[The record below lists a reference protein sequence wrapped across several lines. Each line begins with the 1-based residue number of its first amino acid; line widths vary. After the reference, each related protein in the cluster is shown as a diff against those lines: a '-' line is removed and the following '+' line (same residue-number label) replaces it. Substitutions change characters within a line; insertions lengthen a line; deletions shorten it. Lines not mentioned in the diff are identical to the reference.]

1 MNTLEKEIKNLK
13 SEVLNMFFQVEK
25 QWLKCRIAIIDFDQD
40 IAGEITANEKR
51 INALELKIDND
62 CENILALLSPVA
74 IDLRFILSVYKINH
88 ELERIADIAENI
100 ANYVVNNNQAYPKEI
115 IVELQLENMMIQLD
129 SMLKN
134 IKNSFEYD
142 DTKIARKIFTKD
154 KIINQYNAQAY
165 KIIENNLDKFDRN
178 NLLYLLSTVHKIER
192 AGDSIKNI
200 GEEIIFHL
208 EAKVIKHKKPNS

>member
-13 SEVLNMFFQVEK
+13 SEMLNMFFQVEK

-40 IAGEITANEKR
+40 IAGEIIANEKR

-88 ELERIADIAENI
+88 ELERIADIAENV

-134 IKNSFEYD
+134 VKNAFEYE

-154 KIINQYNAQAY
+154 KIINKYNAQAY
-165 KIIENNLDKFDRN
+165 NIVENNLDKFDRN

-200 GEEIIFHL
+200 GEEIIFHI
-208 EAKVIKHKKPNS
+208 EAKVIKHQQK

>member
-40 IAGEITANEKR
+40 IAGEITANEKI

>member
-13 SEVLNMFFQVEK
+13 SEMLNMFFQVEK

-40 IAGEITANEKR
+40 IAGEIIANEKR

-88 ELERIADIAENI
+88 ELERIADIAENV

-115 IVELQLENMMIQLD
+115 IIELQLENMMIQLD

-134 IKNSFEYD
+134 VKNSFEYE

-154 KIINQYNAQAY
+154 KIINKYNAQAY
-165 KIIENNLDKFDRN
+165 NIVENNLDKFDRN

-200 GEEIIFHL
+200 GEEIIFHI
-208 EAKVIKHKKPNS
+208 EAKVIKHQQK

>member
-40 IAGEITANEKR
+40 IAGEIIANEKR

-88 ELERIADIAENI
+88 ELERIADIAENV

-134 IKNSFEYD
+134 VKNSFEYE

-154 KIINQYNAQAY
+154 KIINKYNSQAY
-165 KIIENNLDKFDRN
+165 NIIENNLDKFDRN

-200 GEEIIFHL
+200 GEEIIFHI
-208 EAKVIKHKKPNS
+208 EAKVIKHQQK

>member
-40 IAGEITANEKR
+40 IAGEIIANEKR

-88 ELERIADIAENI
+88 ELERIADIAENV

-115 IVELQLENMMIQLD
+115 IIELQLENMMIQLD

-134 IKNSFEYD
+134 VKNAFEYE

-154 KIINQYNAQAY
+154 KIINKYNAQAY
-165 KIIENNLDKFDRN
+165 NIIENNLDKFDRN

-208 EAKVIKHKKPNS
+208 EAKVIKHQQK

>member
-13 SEVLNMFFQVEK
+13 SEMLNMFFQVEK

-40 IAGEITANEKR
+40 IAGEIIANEKR

-88 ELERIADIAENI
+88 ELERIADIAENV

-115 IVELQLENMMIQLD
+115 IIELQLENMMIQLD

-134 IKNSFEYD
+134 VKNAFEYE

-154 KIINQYNAQAY
+154 KIINKYNAQAY
-165 KIIENNLDKFDRN
+165 NIVENNLDKFDRN

-200 GEEIIFHL
+200 GEEIIFHI
-208 EAKVIKHKKPNS
+208 EAKVIKHQQK